1 MRVALILKRRVLD
14 MIHKGLKGVTCT
26 ETDLCDIDG
35 EKGVLIYRGYD
46 AKELAQKHTFEEVAH
61 LLWYGRLPKQNE
73 LEELKEKFQQSR
85 DLPQHL
91 KVIINEIPKEQDM
104 LDVIR
109 TAISAFT
116 LTSYEKPLI
125 DDAIRLTSVIPAIIA
140 YRDSIINQTEMPEIR
155 TDLDH
160 VAYYL
165 YLIQGKLPDQSYVEA
180 LKTYM
185 ILTMEHGLN
194 ASTFSARVTAS
205 TESDLISSITA
216 AVGTMKGP
224 LHGGAP
230 TGVIELLNECATA
243 NNIEHLIKNKI
254 INGEKLMGFGHRVYK
269 TVDPRAEALKN
280 VLMKEKRADD
290 WFDLA
295 LNVEKTAIKALAEL
309 KPGRG
314 LYTNV
319 EYYAAAIMKELNLP
333 SNLFTATFTASRI
346 VGWTAHVIEQLED
359 NVIFRPQA
367 KYVGPMLTSQ
377 MK

>member
-1 MRVALILKRRVLD
+1 

-26 ETDLCDIDG
+26 ETALCDIDG

-359 NVIFRPQA
+359 NIIFRPQA
-367 KYVGPMLTSQ
+367 KYVGPMLASQ